1 MKTNY
6 HMHTTFCD
14 GSDTVETMADAAF
27 EKQFD
32 IIGFSS
38 HSMYPFAGDCHIAPR
53 EFNNYV
59 STVRNAAKAYEG
71 RMQILLGFEVD
82 YMPGLSIPRMSDY
95 AAFQPDYLIG
105 SVHYLITENGTFSV
119 DDKTEKVK
127 EGLERFFKG
136 NAKEAVCMYFALQRE
151 MLQKGDFLIWGHP
164 DVIRKRNGILH
175 FFDESE
181 SWYRSELV
189 ATANS
194 AKHSGVIAEINTGG
208 IARGAIDDVY
218 PSADFLSLLYASGVP
233 VMINSDAHRAEDIDC
248 AFDRAEAAAK
258 KAGYTEVLFLDAG
271 FIKHKKI

>member
-1 MKTNY
+1 
-6 HMHTTFCD
+6 MHTTFCD
-14 GSDTVETMADAAF
+14 GSDTVEAMAEAAF

-71 RMQILLGFEVD
+71 RMQILLGFEVE
-82 YMPGLSIPRMSDY
+82 YMPGLSVPRMSDY
-95 AAFQPDYLIG
+95 AAFQP
-105 SVHYLITENGTFSV
+105 
-119 DDKTEKVK
+119 
-127 EGLERFFKG
+127 
-136 NAKEAVCMYFALQRE
+136 
-151 MLQKGDFLIWGHP
+151 DFLIWGHP

-218 PSADFLSLLYASGVP
+218 PSADFLSLLHASGVP

-248 AFDRAEAAAK
+248 AFDRAENAAK

-271 FIKHKKI
+271 FIKNKKI